1 LLYRVGQWKQSW
13 EGGKLVALSPVE
25 EHVASAVK
33 PFFRD
38 VTAAAFE
45 KAPSAEDQFSHG
57 IPYWRSRLD
66 PATGIDIYGSNGI
79 AVGDIDNDGLD
90 ELYICQ
96 PGGLPN
102 RLYKFDRE
110 GHLADI
116 TDAWEV
122 GILDSSSSALFLD
135 LRNA

>member
-57 IPYWRSRLD
+57 IPYWRARLD

-79 AVGDIDNDGLD
+79 AAGDLDNDGID
-90 ELYICQ
+90 EIYVCQ

-102 RLYKFDRE
+102 RLLKCNPD
-110 GHLADI
+110 GSLSDI
-116 TDAWEV
+116 TDAW
-122 GILDSSSSALFLD
+122 GAALLDATSI
-135 LRNA
+135 